1 MKVGVSVGHRLR
13 LLVACQT
20 AIAITLV
27 VAGVRTISR
36 MATDYRHMYEV
47 QIQSIYAL
55 RKAIEEAAGLVDG
68 TRSAPLED
76 FYRRYR
82 TNWEVA
88 SGSTVDSIR
97 FRSDL
102 SRAGESMLP

>member
-1 MKVGVSVGHRLR
+1 MKVGVSVGRRLR

-36 MATDYRHMYEV
+36 MATDYRHMYEF
-47 QIQSIYAL
+47 QFQSIYAL
-55 RKAIEEAAGLVDG
+55 RKAIEEAVGLADG
-68 TRSAPLED
+68 ARSAPLEA

-82 TNWEVA
+82 TEWEVA
-88 SGSTVDSIR
+88 SGSTVDAIR
-97 FRSDL
+97 FRNDL
-102 SRAGESMLP
+102 SEAG